1 MFAGFFKGK
10 RYAFCGY
17 TFLLFRWFVRALP
30 YFTDD
35 KVYYLYYTEQ
45 FVLSQ
50 AFWNKMFHNK
60 DMNKFAERLRE
71 LRTEKG
77 MSRKEIAEKLGVLQR
92 NISYWELGQRECG
105 FDMLIKISE
114 VLDVSIDYLLG
125 KTDY

>member
-1 MFAGFFKGK
+1 MFAGLFKGE
-10 RYAFCGY
+10 RYAFDGY
-17 TFLLFRWFVRALP
+17 TFLLFRWFVCALP

-35 KVYYLYYTEQ
+35 KIYYLYYTEQ